1 LIQLKTV
8 RSDLRTTGSTIIGLL
23 IQVENSKMRLSEV
36 DERLEKRFVT
46 HIVELLLIISIGDV
60 TSSDMFLRMID
71 IITMRMIAITF
82 TTVLK

>member
-1 LIQLKTV
+1 
-8 RSDLRTTGSTIIGLL
+8 
-23 IQVENSKMRLSEV
+23 MRLSEV

>member
-1 LIQLKTV
+1 MIQLKTV